1 MGNPMGAKG
10 SVMIFVPLLE
20 VIWKKEWPNH
30 WISRNPEAA
39 ARTRRG
45 LSFKTRFG
53 FLQAAST
60 WLNEAKGQRSDN
72 ISINEKSVDFL
83 FIIDSF

>member
-1 MGNPMGAKG
+1 MGKPIGAKG

-30 WISRNPEAA
+30 FISMKPEAA
-39 ARTRRG
+39 ARTRKG
-45 LSFKTRFG
+45 LSFPATFG

-60 WLNEAKGQRSDN
+60 GIEEAKRKIKDIVSSTKKLGFFFMVCS
-72 ISINEKSVDFL
+72 
-83 FIIDSF
+83 